1 VTVQVV
7 SGGELRAVDQALPPV
22 PYGGGMATL
31 QVPFLPH
38 VLAGRFE
45 RNHRLLD
52 AEWVYRTQPAV
63 RKVVDF
69 LVARFKRVP
78 LKGYLRVSDTERQ
91 PLPDGDL
98 ASVLRQPWANTPQS
112 RFLGELF
119 RDRLLWDR
127 WAVMPVQLPTGEMR
141 LRRLRPQYWQPV
153 IDGFGEVVS
162 IWFGTGLRI
171 PREELILWYGRDGGI
186 NSPMEAVFSTLQ
198 EMIEG
203 ARYREQTFRNGG
215 RFQVYAKR
223 PVEAPQLSDGAYK
236 RFTENAAEQFTG
248 DGPQAGGIPLLEEG
262 TELAELRAF
271 SPVDQQYLEGV
282 TLGEIQTC
290 SFFHLAPELLGAR
303 PGNYSNMDAF
313 RQGLYAETL
322 GPDYVTIQDEFNV
335 QLVPTIESDERA
347 YVEFMLE
354 AVLSGSFLEQAETL
368 SRATGGP
375 WLLRSEARAM
385 VNRPP
390 VEGMDEPIVPLNVV
404 VGGLA
409 NPRDTGRV
417 PAGPAGG
424 GKDAQVV
431 LVPAS
436 VAAQLTGGVKAGGAV
451 RPPMVDKVKDHLAA
465 DLADFFRRQGGD
477 VLGQLRE
484 SKSIAPAIDWQKER
498 WDAELAATLL
508 RWTPLIASSA
518 AHGVLERFDPAYD
531 WSDEP
536 MAYWLKAAATGTAG
550 RTNTNTY
557 ERLMAAATDPD
568 WQTKTEQI
576 FSVDSTGS
584 RADALALSVAT
595 EVRSFGGMEA
605 AKAVGARQKRWVV
618 HSDNPRL
625 THAAI
630 NGETVG
636 IHETFSIGGRY
647 PGDHN
652 LSPDERAGCTCALEY
667 LQ

>member
-7 SGGELRAVDQALPPV
+7 SGGELRRVDQALPPV

-45 RNHRLLD
+45 RNRRLLD
-52 AEWVYRTQPAV
+52 AEYVYRTQPAV

-78 LKGYLRVSDTERQ
+78 LKGYLRVSATERL

-98 ASVLRQPWANTPQS
+98 SAVLRQPWTNTPQS

-127 WAVMPVQLPTGEMR
+127 WAVLPVQLPTGELR

-171 PREELILWYGRDGGI
+171 PREQLIMWHGRDGGI
-186 NSPMEAVFSTLQ
+186 DSPMEAVFATLE

-223 PVEAPQLSDGAYK
+223 PVDAPALTQGAYT
-236 RFTENAAEQFTG
+236 RFTENFAEQFAG
-248 DGPQAGGIPLLEEG
+248 EGPQAGGIPMLEEG
-262 TELAELRAF
+262 TELGEMRAF
-271 SPVDQQYLEGV
+271 APVDQQYLEGV
-282 TLGEIQTC
+282 TLAEIQTC
-290 SFFHLAPELLGAR
+290 GFFHLAPELIGAR
-303 PGNYSNMDAF
+303 QGNYSNMDAF

-322 GPDYVTIQDEFNV
+322 GPDYVTIQDELNV
-335 QLVPTIESDERA
+335 QLVPTIEQDDRA
-347 YVEFMLE
+347 YVEFLLE
-354 AVLSGSFLEQAETL
+354 AVLSGSFLEQAAAT
-368 SRATGGP
+368 SSATGGP

-385 VNRPP
+385 RNLPP

-409 NPRDTGRV
+409 SPRATAPLPG
-417 PAGPAGG
+417 A
-424 GKDAQVV
+424 KDGQVV

-436 VAAQLTGGVKAGGAV
+436 VAAQLTGGVKAAGAV
-451 RPPMVDKVKDHLAA
+451 RPPLVDVVKTHLAR
-465 DLADFFRRQGGD
+465 DLAGFFRGQGEDVTRQ
-477 VLGQLRE
+477 LE
-484 SKSIAPAIDWQKER
+484 AAKSVAPAIDWDSDR
-498 WDAELAATLL
+498 WNADLAAVLL
-508 RWTPLIASSA
+508 RWTPVAASAA
-518 AHGVLERFDPAYD
+518 AHGVLERFDPGYA
-531 WSDEP
+531 WSDDP
-536 MAYWLKAAATGTAG
+536 MAYWLKAAADGTAK
-550 RTNTNTY
+550 RTNTHTY
-557 ERLMAAATDPD
+557 NQIAAAATDPE
-568 WQTKTEQI
+568 WREKITVM
-576 FSVDSTGS
+576 FSSDTTGS
-584 RADALALSVAT
+584 RADSLALGVTT
-595 EVRSFGGMEA
+595 ETRSFGSLEA

-636 IHETFSIGGRY
+636 IHETFSNGGRY

-667 LQ
+667 IGG